1 MIWTLASIF
10 WHKRM
15 SKAVTNSLKSEEI
28 SKLPLSKP
36 LEAAGGAIL
45 DSGILVSTA
54 RYPEVT
60 W

>member
-1 MIWTLASIF
+1 MIWILASIF

-28 SKLPLSKP
+28 SKFPLSKP

-45 DSGILVSTA
+45 IQGF
-54 RYPEVT
+54 
-60 W
+60 